1 MVTKTLA
8 LSIPKLFLVCR
19 HYLQHGC
26 NVLCFI
32 PLVASSDTSLQGNTT
47 MRNLLLAAT
56 AIAVVALAPAANA
69 TVILNFG
76 QTAGGNT
83 VTGTANAAAGTT
95 SIVAS
100 AVGVNVTQI
109 LGNALPPG
117 ATADFSLSV
126 NSFGPATLTG
136 SQVSEEFSGNFS
148 IISTTAGP
156 TLGKNVLSGTF
167 TDAVGGGIL
176 GSSLTLGVSNG
187 TPGEIINFT
196 SDFAAIAA
204 EFNVPEAITLS
215 FTNVTPV
222 VTRVGSGCTPLPGAA
237 PCTIGSFSAAV
248 SGNFSGTEV
257 PEPASMAL
265 LGVGLLGLGFV
276 ANRKRSV

>member
-1 MVTKTLA
+1 
-8 LSIPKLFLVCR
+8 
-19 HYLQHGC
+19 
-26 NVLCFI
+26 
-32 PLVASSDTSLQGNTT
+32 

-76 QTAGGNT
+76 QISGSNT
-83 VTGTANAAAGTT
+83 VTGTANAGAGTT

-109 LGNALPPG
+109 LGNALPAG
-117 ATADFSLSV
+117 ATANFTLSV
-126 NSFGPATLTG
+126 NSSGAATLTG
-136 SQVSEEFSGNFS
+136 SQVSQEYSGSFSL
-148 IISTTAGP
+148 ISTTAGA
-156 TLGKNVLSGTF
+156 TFGKNVLSGTF
-167 TDAVGGGIL
+167 TDAVGGGVL

-196 SDFAAIAA
+196 SDFALIAA

-222 VTRVGSGCTPLPGAA
+222 VSRVGTGCAIPPGVTVA
-237 PCTIGSFSAAV
+237 PCTINTFAAAV
-248 SGNFSGTEV
+248 SGNFSGTEAAV

>member
-1 MVTKTLA
+1 
-8 LSIPKLFLVCR
+8 
-19 HYLQHGC
+19 
-26 NVLCFI
+26 
-32 PLVASSDTSLQGNTT
+32 

-83 VTGTANAAAGTT
+83 VTGTANAIAGTT
-95 SIVAS
+95 NIVAS
-100 AVGVNVTQI
+100 LVGVNVTQV

-117 ATADFSLSV
+117 ATADFSLNV
-126 NSFGPATLTG
+126 TSFGPATLTG
-136 SQVSEEFSGNFS
+136 NQVSQEYAGNFS
-148 IISTTAGP
+148 LISTTAGP

-167 TDAVGGGIL
+167 TDAVGGGVL

-187 TPGEIINFT
+187 TPGETINFT
-196 SDFAAIAA
+196 TDFAAIAA

-222 VTRVGSGCTPLPGAA
+222 VSRVGSGCIPLPGAA

-248 SGNFSGTEV
+248 SGNFSGTSAAV

-265 LGVGLLGLGFV
+265 LGVGLLGLGLV
-276 ANRKRSV
+276 ANRKRSVYPRTHWGGRPHWPSPRHLRLIG